1 MTGGAQRAMTSREW
15 SLLLLLSL
23 LWGGSFF
30 FVGVAVRDLPPLMIV
45 ALRVVL
51 AAAILWALSP
61 LTGARLPGNASALG
75 ALAVLG
81 LVNNALPFALIAWGQ
96 TRLPSGLASILN
108 ASTPLFT
115 VIVAHLMTSEE
126 RLTGGKVLG
135 AAAGFAGVAFL
146 LGPKFST
153 GQTGVLAAEIAVL
166 GAALCYAFASVFGRR
181 MRALGLA
188 PIDIATGQATAASL
202 FLAPLA
208 LLIDKPWTL
217 APPSAATMASVVAI
231 ASVSTAFAY
240 IVYFR
245 ILAGAGATNVVL
257 VTLLAPVTSVL
268 LGAAFLSERLAPVHF
283 VGFALIALGL
293 ALIDGRLASRLY
305 RRAR

>member
-1 MTGGAQRAMTSREW
+1 MAGGAQRAMTPREW
-15 SLLLLLSL
+15 GLLLLLSL

-30 FVGVAVRDLPPLMIV
+30 FVGVAIKELPPLTIV
-45 ALRVVL
+45 ASRVVL

-61 LTGARLPGNASALG
+61 LTGARPPASAG
-75 ALAVLG
+75 AFWALVVLG
-81 LVNNALPFALIAWGQ
+81 LVNNAVPFALIAWGQ

-115 VIVAHLMTSEE
+115 VIVAHAMTAEE
-126 RLTGGKVLG
+126 RLTGGKLLG
-135 AAAGFAGVAFL
+135 AVAGFAGVAWL
-146 LGPKFST
+146 LGPEISAAQGGILF
-153 GQTGVLAAEIAVL
+153 AEIAVL

-181 MRALGLA
+181 MRGLGLT
-188 PIDIATGQATAASL
+188 PIDVATGQASAASPV
-202 FLAPLA
+202 LAPLA

-217 APPSAATMASVVAI
+217 PTPSAATIASVVAI
-231 ASVSTAFAY
+231 AAVSTAFAY

-268 LGAAFLSERLAPVHF
+268 LGAAFLGERLAMSDF
-283 VGFALIALGL
+283 VGVALIALGL
-293 ALIDGRLASRLY
+293 ALIDGRLASRLHSVL
-305 RRAR
+305 R